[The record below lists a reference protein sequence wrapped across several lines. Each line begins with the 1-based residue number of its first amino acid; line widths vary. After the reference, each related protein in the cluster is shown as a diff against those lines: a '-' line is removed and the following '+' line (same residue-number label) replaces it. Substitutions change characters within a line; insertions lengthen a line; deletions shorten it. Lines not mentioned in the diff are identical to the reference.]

1 MVSLGWS
8 IFAALLLTV
17 TSLLLLIASDW
28 RLSIGALAVQY
39 LGTFILVSQEWPVVM
54 ALTRLIAGWM
64 AGAVLAMALASLP
77 RQGSARRDTGI
88 SQEMQASRNTQPA
101 PTLRTGR
108 FARGLQA
115 WLGMAP
121 GPVFYLLVGLLTGLM
136 AFSQLPRL
144 VDWIPE
150 ISLAQAWGSL
160 ILIELGILKLGF
172 ATRPLHATLGLLSL
186 FSGFDILYAA
196 INDAPLIAGL
206 SAAVNLGLALVGA
219 YLLLAPY
226 MEPNE

>member
-1 MVSLGWS
+1 MASSGWS
-8 IFAALLLTV
+8 ILAALLLTF

-28 RLSIGALAVQY
+28 RLSIGALAAQY

-77 RQGSARRDTGI
+77 RQNAARQDTPFLPATR
-88 SQEMQASRNTQPA
+88 ASWVR
-101 PTLRTGR
+101 
-108 FARGLQA
+108 RGLQS
-115 WLGMAP
+115 WLGQAP
-121 GPVFYLLVGLLTGLM
+121 GPVFYLLVELLVGLM
-136 AFSQLPRL
+136 AFSQLPRM

-160 ILIELGILKLGF
+160 ILIDLGVLKLGF

-186 FSGFDILYAA
+186 FSGFEILYAA
-196 INDAPLIAGL
+196 INAIPLIAGL